1 MLKAAL
7 DDLWKKRQDF
17 SLNLYFNP
25 VELSSYM
32 NIYGRYNYSQLESIF
47 ENTDV
52 LIVPSI
58 WYETFGYTVLE
69 ALSYGVP
76 VIVSDTVGAKDI
88 IAEGCGVVIEN
99 IDAKKIETII
109 DDFNKE
115 KLEQMNENIIQK
127 QRIIGMQEVCKNITE
142 QCYES

>member
-1 MLKAAL
+1 M
-7 DDLWKKRQDF
+7 WKERQDF
-17 SLNLYFNP
+17 SLNLYFSP
-25 VELSSYM
+25 VELSPYM
-32 NIYGRYNYSQLESIF
+32 NIHGRYNYSQLESIF
-47 ENTDV
+47 KSTDV

-69 ALSYGVP
+69 ALSFGVP

-109 DDFNKE
+109 DDLNKE
-115 KLEQMNENIIQK
+115 KLEQMNENIVQK
-127 QRIIGMQEVCKNITE
+127 QEIVDIQTLTKEIKE
-142 QCYES
+142 KCYE